1 MKNKTKYLI
10 TDLDRTMIFSKRFY
24 DDKLDMVPVEYKD
37 GNIIA
42 YMTQK
47 ALNIVKENISNIIP
61 DVKEIQELEYGNF

>member
-37 GNIIA
+37 GDIIA

-47 ALNIVKENISNIIP
+47 A
-61 DVKEIQELEYGNF
+61 